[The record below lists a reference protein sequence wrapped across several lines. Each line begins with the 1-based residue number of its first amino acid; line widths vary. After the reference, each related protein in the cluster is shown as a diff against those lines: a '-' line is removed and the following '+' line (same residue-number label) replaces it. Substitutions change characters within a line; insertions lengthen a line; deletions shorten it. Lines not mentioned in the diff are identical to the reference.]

1 MTPGYQTSSP
11 SFYHID
17 LGTRY
22 TINPYIGI
30 KGILATINSQIKVT
44 QEFNSN
50 YIRVNLQAVADVG
63 YALNLYNRRTDR
75 DIISCRSFLNLTTI
89 QTL

>member
-30 KGILATINSQIKVT
+30 REILAMINSQIKVT
-44 QEFNSN
+44 QR
-50 YIRVNLQAVADVG
+50 I
-63 YALNLYNRRTDR
+63 
-75 DIISCRSFLNLTTI
+75 
-89 QTL
+89 

>member
-1 MTPGYQTSSP
+1 MGLNKPYNTMTPGYQTSNP

-30 KGILATINSQIKVT
+30 RDIGYEFTNKVT
-44 QEFNSN
+44 KRINSN
-50 YIRVNLQAVADVG
+50 YIQ
-63 YALNLYNRRTDR
+63 
-75 DIISCRSFLNLTTI
+75 
-89 QTL
+89 

>member
-1 MTPGYQTSSP
+1 MTGSNFQP

-30 KGILATINSQIKVT
+30 KGILAMINSQIKVT
-44 QEFNSN
+44 QKFNSN

-63 YALNLYNRRTDR
+63 YAFTDR
-75 DIISCRSFLNLTTI
+75 ADP
-89 QTL
+89 